1 MSLFLLLCYNNDAI
15 AMVYYEPGQDRNG
28 AALRRSGHVRW
39 FYTMYTLDEK
49 FMLEALKEA
58 KKSELLDEVPV
69 GAIIVKDNKI
79 IARGHNLREKSVD
92 PTCHAEIVAIRKACK
107 KLNSWRLEDCTIY
120 VTIEPCSM
128 CAGTLLWTRIKKIVY
143 GAKDLKGGALGSS
156 YNLFD
161 VKNINHHPEVVGGVL
176 EEKCSSIISS
186 FFRNKR

>member
-92 PTCHAEIVAIRKACK
+92 PTSHAEIVAIRKACK
-107 KLNSWRLEDCTIY
+107 KLNSWRLEECTIY

-161 VKNINHHPEVVGGVL
+161 VTNINHHPEVVGGVL